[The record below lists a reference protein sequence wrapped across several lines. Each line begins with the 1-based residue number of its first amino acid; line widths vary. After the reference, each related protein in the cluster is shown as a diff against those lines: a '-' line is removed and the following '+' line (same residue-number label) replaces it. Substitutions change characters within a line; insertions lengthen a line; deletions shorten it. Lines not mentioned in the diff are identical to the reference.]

1 MLTDGRATLSERADV
16 LLQEDFRKLYALIE
30 GNQYSSGAQ
39 NYLQSIWF
47 KAHYLEAQKMR
58 QKPLGAVD
66 KYRIRKRV
74 RPFSASGP
82 FHSIFD
88 LELFLYQ

>member
-1 MLTDGRATLSERADV
+1 M
-16 LLQEDFRKLYALIE
+16 QEDFRKLYALIE
-30 GNQYSSGAQ
+30 GNQYSSSAQ

-74 RPFSASGP
+74 RSFSGP
-82 FHSIFD
+82 IP
-88 LELFLYQ
+88 ELFLSHLCL